1 LYQILLNSSQ
11 SLWFGSVHF
20 AFRSKCF
27 NVVEEIGVLASFNLP
42 FEVKTLELPEAEE
55 IREKCQEIPM
65 K

>member
-11 SLWFGSVHF
+11 RLWFGNVRF

-42 FEVKTLELPEAEE
+42 FEVKTLELPDAEE
-55 IREKCQEIPM
+55 IKEKCQQIFM